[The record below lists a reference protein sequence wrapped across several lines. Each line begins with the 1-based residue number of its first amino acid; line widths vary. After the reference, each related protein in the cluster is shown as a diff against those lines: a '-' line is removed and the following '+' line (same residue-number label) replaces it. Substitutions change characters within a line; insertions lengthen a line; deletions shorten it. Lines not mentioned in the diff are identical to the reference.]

1 MKELKRGEESVLGEH
16 FEDTGSFEETID
28 FKRFS
33 KGLRS
38 MVQYFQ
44 GLGSVILLSD
54 RYELRLSRSE
64 YY

>member
-16 FEDTGSFEETID
+16 FEDTGSFEKTID

-38 MVQYFQ
+38 IGAISLRPGV
-44 GLGSVILLSD
+44 SD
-54 RYELRLSRSE
+54 TFG
-64 YY
+64 